1 MFRTEDKKPGVWFL
15 MQPVMGRIITGMVLA
30 AMGTTASLLAV
41 AVLAMVVHV
50 LITAQPLELFGFA
63 WGTQSLVLL
72 ALGLTVLTILF
83 RMVAFLISHF
93 AAYHLEEIVRTKL
106 SEHLAKMP
114 LGSVL
119 ASGSGALKK
128 ILLDDVRGLHVY
140 VADTT
145 PFMGRAVAGPL
156 VTLVLLFAIDW
167 RLALATVG
175 IIGVG
180 MITMNFAMKDSVEI
194 RQAYDECNEE
204 INSAAV
210 EFVQAMPVVRT
221 FDTGTSTFKRYH
233 TTLIRFRAM
242 LAEWIVLTS
251 RAARFSILILG
262 PLPTLIA
269 VSIAGILL
277 YSQGLVSFSVLM
289 AFWLLSTGV
298 AESLM
303 PLMWLMQMNRM
314 AEIGAIRINDYLA
327 QPPLPEVTNPQSP
340 KDASITFEKVD
351 FSYPNRDQLA
361 LSGASFRAE
370 QGTVTAL
377 VGPSGS
383 GKSTIAR
390 LIPRFYD
397 VKDGAIKIGDVD
409 VRNIPT
415 DELMSHVSFVFQDTF
430 LFHET
435 IMENIRIAKPS
446 ASDED
451 VMEAAR
457 QAMAHDFIMET
468 PNGYSTVAGDR
479 GTRLSGGQRQRIT
492 IARAIL
498 RDAPI
503 LVLDEATA
511 FADPENEAMIIQALA
526 SLMRGRTVLII
537 AHRLSTIRD
546 ADQIL
551 VLDNGEIVESGK
563 HDALVK
569 TGGLYSRLWT
579 NHEAAQG
586 WRLRVEGK
594 SKLKSRSQKVSAQ
607 PKKKPKK
614 TRKAKT
620 EKVDG

>member
-1 MFRTEDKKPGVWFL
+1 
-15 MQPVMGRIITGMVLA
+15 
-30 AMGTTASLLAV
+30 
-41 AVLAMVVHV
+41 
-50 LITAQPLELFGFA
+50 
-63 WGTQSLVLL
+63 
-72 ALGLTVLTILF
+72 ILF
-83 RMVAFLISHF
+83 RLVAFLVSHF
-93 AAYHLEEIVRTKL
+93 AAYHLEEIVRTNL

-119 ASGSGALKK
+119 GAGSGALKK

-145 PFMGRAVAGPL
+145 PFMGRAVAGPI

-167 RLALATVG
+167 RLALATIA
-175 IIGVG
+175 IIAFG
-180 MITMNFAMKDSVEI
+180 MVTMNFAMKDSVEI
-194 RQAYDECNEE
+194 REAYDQCNED

-221 FDTGTSTFKRYH
+221 FDTGSSTFKRYH
-233 TTLIRFRAM
+233 NTLLHFRDM
-242 LAEWIVLTS
+242 LTEWIVLTS

-269 VSIAGILL
+269 VSVAGILL

-314 AEIGAIRINDYLA
+314 AQIGAIRINEYLA
-327 QPPLPEVTNPQSP
+327 QPPLPEVTKPQSP
-340 KDASITFEKVD
+340 KNASIEFDNVD
-351 FSYPNRDQLA
+351 FSYPDRTQLA
-361 LSGASFRAE
+361 LSSASFRAE

-383 GKSTIAR
+383 GKSTVAR

-397 VKDGAIKIGDVD
+397 VKNGSIKVGGVD

-430 LFHET
+430 LFHDT

-446 ASDED
+446 ATDDE
-451 VMEAAR
+451 VIEAAK
-457 QAMAHDFIMET
+457 QAMADEFIMET
-468 PNGYSTVAGDR
+468 PDGYNTIAGDR

-498 RDAPI
+498 RNAPI

-511 FADPENEAMIIQALA
+511 FADPENEALIIQALA
-526 SLMRGRTVLII
+526 ALMRGRTVLII

-551 VLDNGEIVESGK
+551 VLDHGEIIEADK

-569 TGGLYSRLWT
+569 SGGLYSRLWK

-586 WRLRVEGK
+586 WRLRAD
-594 SKLKSRSQKVSAQ
+594 SKAKPKSRSRKTKKAPGKPNSKAKAE
-607 PKKKPKK
+607 PKKR
-614 TRKAKT
+614 TRKTKT